1 MEIQMKSKWMIAAA
15 AVALLGG
22 CGHTAQKLAAQE
34 PTPDTACALDGMVLK
49 DFAGPKAQ
57 VHYTEGQPDFF
68 CDLTELFG
76 VVLAPE
82 HKRAVA
88 AIFVQDMGKTE
99 WEHPQANWID
109 AKSAVYVV
117 GSRKRGSMGPTFGSF
132 SSTEG
137 AEAFIKKE
145 GGRIVRFE
153 QVTPDMVKIGSVARD
168 DMMSH

>member
-1 MEIQMKSKWMIAAA
+1 MEIQMKSKWMVAAA
-15 AVALLGG
+15 ALTLLGA
-22 CGHTAQKLAAQE
+22 CSHTTQKLAAQE
-34 PTPDTACALDGMVLK
+34 PTADTACALDGMVLK
-49 DFAGPKAQ
+49 DYAGPKAQ
-57 VHYTEGQPDFF
+57 IHYTEGKPDFF

-109 AKSAVYVV
+109 ARTAVYVT
-117 GSRKRGSMGPTFGSF
+117 GSRKRGSMGQTFASF
-132 SSTEG
+132 SSMQD
-137 AEAFIKKE
+137 AEAFVKKE
-145 GGRIVRFE
+145 GGKIVRFE
-153 QVTPDMVKIGSVARD
+153 QVTLDMVNIGSAAHD

>member
-1 MEIQMKSKWMIAAA
+1 MKLKPIGALILL
-15 AVALLGG
+15 AVLGA
-22 CGHTAQKLAAQE
+22 CGHTSQKLAALE
-34 PTPDTACALDGMVLK
+34 PTAETACSLDGMVLK
-49 DFAGPKAQ
+49 DHAGPKAQ
-57 VHYTEGQPDFF
+57 IHYTEGQPDFF

-109 AKSAVYVV
+109 AKTAVYVV
-117 GSRKRGSMGPTFGSF
+117 GSRKHGSMGQTFGSF
-132 SSTEG
+132 SSVQD
-137 AEAFIKKE
+137 ADAFVKKE
-145 GGRIVRFE
+145 GGKVVRFE
-153 QVTPDMVKIGSVARD
+153 QIGIDMVKIGSAAHD